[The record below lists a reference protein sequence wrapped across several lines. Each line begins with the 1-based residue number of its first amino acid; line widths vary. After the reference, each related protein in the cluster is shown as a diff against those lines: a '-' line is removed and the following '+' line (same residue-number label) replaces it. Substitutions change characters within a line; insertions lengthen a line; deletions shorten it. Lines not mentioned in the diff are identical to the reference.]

1 MHTGTDRTATGP
13 AVDDRPLARQVAA
26 SKGFSLVA
34 LTFAVLASVVGATLT
49 AALGT
54 DQLGRLGGAAV
65 GPVVTATFTTWWS
78 GGRGRVQLLAIAVLS
93 ALALVI
99 TVSGFLVA
107 DTVAEKPVL
116 GGGRGSIVPA
126 DVVGSPIDP
135 GTETGTDPG
144 TDPGTETG
152 TDDESGTGTTEGSTA
167 EPLPNLTVSAVPVTG
182 GVEMTVTNA
191 GTADAAAF
199 TVLLDG
205 APVGSVD
212 ALTVG
217 SATSITAACPGVL
230 TTAPTASV
238 VFTDP
243 VVVDAD
249 VADNSAVVP
258 GACPG

>member
-1 MHTGTDRTATGP
+1 MPTGTDRTATGR
-13 AVDDRPLARQVAA
+13 AVDDRPLGRQVVA
-26 SKGFSLVA
+26 SNGFSLVA

-135 GTETGTDPG
+135 GTETGTG
-144 TDPGTETG
+144 PGTETG
-152 TDDESGTGTTEGSTA
+152 TDGESGTGTTGGSTGVTT
-167 EPLPNLTVSAVPVTG
+167 PLPDLTVSAVPVTG
-182 GVEMTVTNA
+182 GVEITVSNADTAADA
-191 GTADAAAF
+191 GTF

-205 APVGSVD
+205 ELVDTVD
-212 ALTVG
+212 ALSAG
-217 SATSITAACPGVL
+217 SATGITAACPGVL

-243 VVVDAD
+243 AVVDAD
-249 VADNSAVVP
+249 VADNSAVVT